1 MTVALMT
8 RRATLALAAAL
19 LAIPCARAIAA
30 DDSAALPPDQLMS
43 KVASD
48 MLKALDQKR
57 ADIRRDPKLAYPLV
71 DQILLPHF
79 DTQYAAQLIL
89 AQNWRTASEDQRKR
103 FVAAL
108 YDALLKTY
116 ASSISDFTADRLK
129 ILPLKLDAGATQTI
143 VRTEVR
149 RDSGTVVPVDYRMHK
164 TDSGWKVYDVI
175 IEGISY
181 VRNYREDFGA
191 EVAQKG
197 LDEVIA
203 RLEREGLHVD
213 RAGKASG
220 S

>member
-1 MTVALMT
+1 MTVSLIT
-8 RRATLALAAAL
+8 RRATIALAAAL
-19 LAIPCARAIAA
+19 LAMPYARASAA
-30 DDSAALPPDQLMS
+30 DETASLPPDQLMS

-79 DTQYAAQLIL
+79 DTRYAAQLIL

-116 ASSISDFTADRLK
+116 ASAIADFSADRLK
-129 ILPLKLDAGATQTI
+129 ILPLKLEAGATQTI

-149 RDSGTVVPVDYRMHK
+149 RDSGTVVPVDYRMRK
-164 TDSGWKVYDVI
+164 TDDGWKVYDVI

-213 RAGKASG
+213 KAGKTSG

>member
-19 LAIPCARAIAA
+19 LAIPFARAIAA

>member
-1 MTVALMT
+1 MTVSLMT
-8 RRATLALAAAL
+8 RRATIALAVAL
-19 LAIPCARAIAA
+19 LAMPCARTIAA
-30 DDSAALPPDQLMS
+30 DDTASMPPDQLMQ
-43 KVASD
+43 KVSSD

-116 ASSISDFTADRLK
+116 AGAIADFTADRLK

-143 VRTEVR
+143 VKTEVR
-149 RDSGTVVPVDYRMHK
+149 RDSGTIVPVDYRMHK
-164 TDSGWKVYDVI
+164 TDGGWKVYDVI

-213 RAGKASG
+213 KSGKPSG
-220 S
+220 G

>member
-1 MTVALMT
+1 MTVMSFS
-8 RRATLALAAAL
+8 RRALLALAAGSAMV
-19 LAIPCARAIAA
+19 AGAPVFAA
-30 DDSAALPPDQLMS
+30 DDTAALPPDQLMS

-48 MLKALDQKR
+48 MLNALDQRR
-57 ADIRRDPKLAYPLV
+57 AEVRRDPKLAYPLV

-116 ASSISDFTADRLK
+116 AGAIADFTSDRLK
-129 ILPLKLDAGATQTI
+129 ILPLKLEAGATQTI

-149 RDSGTVVPVDYRMHK
+149 RDSGTIVPVDYRMHK
-164 TDSGWKVYDVI
+164 TDGGWKVYDVI

-203 RLEREGLHVD
+203 RLEREGLHAD
-213 RAGKASG
+213 RAAKSTGG
-220 S
+220 

>member
-1 MTVALMT
+1 MTVISFS
-8 RRATLALAAAL
+8 RRALLALAAAVL
-19 LAIPCARAIAA
+19 MIPWSPAFSVE
-30 DDSAALPPDQLMS
+30 DMAALPPDQLMS

-48 MLKALDQKR
+48 MLNALDQKR
-57 ADIRRDPKLAYPLV
+57 ADVRRDPKLAYPLV

-116 ASSISDFTADRLK
+116 AGAIADFTADRLK
-129 ILPLKLDAGATQTI
+129 ILPLKLDPGATQTI
-143 VRTEVR
+143 VRSEVR
-149 RDSGTVVPVDYRMHK
+149 RDNGTIVPVDYRMHK
-164 TDSGWKVYDVI
+164 TDSGWKAYDVI

-191 EVAQKG
+191 EVAKKG

-213 RAGKASG
+213 RAGKSSG
-220 S
+220 G

>member
-1 MTVALMT
+1 MIVSLMT

-19 LAIPCARAIAA
+19 LALPCASAIAA
-30 DDSAALPPDQLMS
+30 DETASLPPDQLMS
-43 KVASD
+43 KVAGD
-48 MLKALDQKR
+48 MLKALDAKR

-89 AQNWRTASEDQRKR
+89 AQNWRTASADQRKR

-116 ASSISDFTADRLK
+116 SGAIADFTADRLK
-129 ILPLKLDAGATQTI
+129 ILPLKLDAGATQTV

-164 TDSGWKVYDVI
+164 TDAGWKAYDVM

-181 VRNYREDFGA
+181 VKNYREDFGS

-213 RAGKASG
+213 KAGKASG
-220 S
+220 T

>member
-1 MTVALMT
+1 MISVIT

-19 LAIPCARAIAA
+19 LAVPGARAIAA
-30 DDSAALPPDQLMS
+30 DESASMPPDQLMQ

-57 ADIRRDPKLAYPLV
+57 ADVRRDPKLAYPLV

-89 AQNWRTASEDQRKR
+89 AQNWRTATEDQRKR

-116 ASSISDFTADRLK
+116 AGAIADFTADRLK
-129 ILPLKLDAGATQTI
+129 ILPLKLDPAATQTI

-149 RDSGTVVPVDYRMHK
+149 RDSGTIVPVDYRMRK

-213 RAGKASG
+213 RAGKSSSG

>member
-19 LAIPCARAIAA
+19 LAIPFARAIAA
-30 DDSAALPPDQLMS
+30 DDSAAMPPDQLMS